1 MEPPL
6 RKLVTPFRV
15 GLLVLVAA
23 IFTTIFFTFAKKGGF
38 SDREALKVFA
48 YFKDAS
54 GLSKKSRVQIAGISV
69 GEITEIKLEGGRA
82 KVSLKVRRD
91 VNLRQDASLT
101 KRSESLL
108 GDFVID
114 LYPGSDA
121 APPMPDGGEIKR
133 VIDSQGV
140 ETIFNA
146 LGQITADIQAV
157 TGSLREVFGS
167 EKGEGSLQRIV
178 DNLVALSETFDSSV
192 RGSAEK
198 LDLIL
203 RNFETISSEVRSLT
217 TGEEGAVRE
226 IVANIQNITRDVRDV
241 VGSLKQTVGSAPD
254 GGEGAAMANTRNMID
269 HLDASLSNLEQITK
283 RINEGQGAIGAL
295 VSDER
300 LGQKLKETVEDVSDF
315 ASKLTRLQLEVGI
328 KSEYLYSQGS
338 SKNSLGIKLIPRPDK
353 YYLLE
358 LVDDP
363 RGYVTTDVIQRN
375 PPGTELPATQ
385 TVRTTRNQLKFSAQ
399 FAKRYYFATF
409 RFGIIESSGGIGADL
424 HFFNDALSIRT
435 DAFNFASQD
444 LRFPRIRTAIRL
456 QAFQHLFATIGVD
469 DILNR
474 PVRDYATNNLIT
486 GRDVFFGGGVFFTDD
501 DLKAVLTATPSIRP

>member
-1 MEPPL
+1 MK
-6 RKLVTPFRV
+6 KLLTPFRV

-23 IFTTIFFTFAKKGGF
+23 TFTTIFFSFAKKGGL
-38 SDREALKVFA
+38 SQREALNVFA
-48 YFKDAS
+48 YFRDAS

-69 GEITEIKLEGGRA
+69 GEITEIRLEGGKA
-82 KVSLKVRRD
+82 KVSLRVRRD
-91 VNLRQDASLT
+91 VNLRQDAALT

-108 GDFVID
+108 GDFVLD

-203 RNFETISSEVRSLT
+203 RNFETISSEVKSLT
-217 TGEEGAVRE
+217 TGEQGAVRE
-226 IVANIQNITRDVRDV
+226 IVANIQTITRDVKDV
-241 VGSLKQTVGSAPD
+241 VATLKQTVGTPD
-254 GGEGAAMANTRNMID
+254 GGESPGMANTREMID
-269 HLDASLSNLEQITK
+269 HLDKSLSNLEQITR
-283 RINEGQGAIGAL
+283 RINEGQGAVGAL

-315 ASKLTRLQLEVGI
+315 ASRLTRLQVEVGI
-328 KSEYLYSQGS
+328 KSEYLFSQGS

-375 PPGTELPATQ
+375 PPGTEEPATQ

-409 RFGIIESSGGIGADL
+409 RFGIVESSGGIGADL

-444 LRFPRIRTAIRL
+444 LRFPRIRTAIRV
-456 QAFQHLFATIGVD
+456 QAFQHLFATVGID

-501 DLKAVLTATPSIRP
+501 DLKAILTVTPSIRP

>member
-1 MEPPL
+1 
-6 RKLVTPFRV
+6 
-15 GLLVLVAA
+15 
-23 IFTTIFFTFAKKGGF
+23 
-38 SDREALKVFA
+38 
-48 YFKDAS
+48 
-54 GLSKKSRVQIAGISV
+54 
-69 GEITEIKLEGGRA
+69 
-82 KVSLKVRRD
+82 
-91 VNLRQDASLT
+91 
-101 KRSESLL
+101 
-108 GDFVID
+108 
-114 LYPGSDA
+114 
-121 APPMPDGGEIKR
+121 
-133 VIDSQGV
+133 
-140 ETIFNA
+140 
-146 LGQITADIQAV
+146 
-157 TGSLREVFGS
+157 
-167 EKGEGSLQRIV
+167 
-178 DNLVALSETFDSSV
+178 
-192 RGSAEK
+192 
-198 LDLIL
+198 LIL

-501 DLKAVLTATPSIRP
+501 DLKAVLTAAPSIRP